1 MYKYL
6 FSLLFLGCLSCQMQ
20 SSDSSLRL
28 WYKQPAKEWMEAT
41 PTGNG
46 RLGAM
51 IYGGTQTET
60 IALNEITMWA
70 GQADENQEIPCGK
83 EKLAEMRQLFFAG
96 KLIEGNQMATQYLS
110 GTPHSFGTHVPVG
123 DLKIDFGYDTTRI
136 SDYTRQLDLTTGV
149 TTVGFKVDGIGY
161 KREYFCSNP
170 DNVLVMRFT
179 ADKGNSLDF
188 ETGLALLRKATV
200 TTEGNELVFTGK
212 VDYPQFGPGG
222 VNFIGKINIA
232 QQGGTIEAREGKIR
246 VKGADE
252 AILTLD
258 IRTDYKNPGYRT
270 QCAQT
275 LAQAGQQSYEQ
286 LKKAHM
292 DDYTALF
299 NRVEIDLGNSEADN
313 LPTDIRWSRI
323 KSGAKDPGLDA
334 LFFQYGR
341 YLLISSSR
349 ENSPLPANLQGVWND
364 NLACN
369 MSWSCDYHL
378 DINTEQNYWASNVTN
393 LHECNQPFF
402 NYIESLSKDGEKTA
416 RRVYG
421 SPGWVAHTVT
431 NVWGNTAPG
440 GGVNWGL
447 FPVASCW
454 VASHLWSHYCYT
466 QDQEFLKNQAYPILK
481 KNAIFFL
488 DYMTTDPNTGYLVTG
503 PTNSAENSFKFNGWE
518 LALSMMPTCDR
529 VLVHELYTS
538 CIEASKIL
546 NTDTGFRDSL
556 QQALAKFPPLKIG
569 KNGEV
574 QEWME
579 DFEQA
584 HPNHRHASHLLALY
598 PFAQISVAH
607 TPELA
612 QAAKKAID
620 NKLAAPDWEDVEFS
634 RANMINFY
642 ARLKEPEEA
651 YNSVCYLLQKL
662 TRENLLT
669 VSPKGIA
676 GAPWDIFIFD
686 GNQAGISGIAEM
698 LVQNHEGYIE
708 FLPALPQAW
717 PTGSYKGLCVKGGA
731 ETDLKWQNGK
741 VTAATVKATTANTF
755 RLKLPAGTSNPK
767 STLNGKTYTLS
778 PDNEGIITL
787 ELSQGDCFELKY

>member
-1 MYKYL
+1 MNRNT
-6 FSLLFLGCLSCQMQ
+6 FFVLFLLISNLVSGQDLK
-20 SSDSSLRL
+20 L
-28 WYKQPAKEWMEAT
+28 WYSQPAQNWSEAL
-41 PTGNG
+41 PIGNS

-51 IYGGTQTET
+51 VYGGIEREELQLNEETFWAGSPYNNNNPNAVHVLPIVRKLIFEGRNKEAQRLIDTNFLTQQHGMSYLTLGSLYLEFPEHQNASGFYRDLNLENATTTTRYQVDDVTYTRTTFASFTDNVIIMHIKASKANALNFT
-60 IALNEITMWA
+60 IAYNCPLVHKVNVQNDQLTVTCQGKEQEGLKAALRAECQIQVKTNGTLRPAGNTLQINEGTEATLYISAATNYVNY
-70 GQADENQEIPCGK
+70 QDVSADESHRTSEYLKRAMQIPYEKALKSHIAYYKKQFDRVRLTLPTGK
-83 EKLAEMRQLFFAG
+83 ASQLETP
-96 KLIEGNQMATQYLS
+96 KRIENFGNGEDMA
-110 GTPHSFGTHVPVG
+110 
-123 DLKIDFGYDTTRI
+123 
-136 SDYTRQLDLTTGV
+136 
-149 TTVGFKVDGIGY
+149 
-161 KREYFCSNP
+161 
-170 DNVLVMRFT
+170 M
-179 ADKGNSLDF
+179 A
-188 ETGLALLRKATV
+188 ALL
-200 TTEGNELVFTGK
+200 F
-212 VDYPQFGPGG
+212 
-222 VNFIGKINIA
+222 
-232 QQGGTIEAREGKIR
+232 
-246 VKGADE
+246 
-252 AILTLD
+252 
-258 IRTDYKNPGYRT
+258 
-270 QCAQT
+270 
-275 LAQAGQQSYEQ
+275 
-286 LKKAHM
+286 H
-292 DDYTALF
+292 
-299 NRVEIDLGNSEADN
+299 
-313 LPTDIRWSRI
+313 
-323 KSGAKDPGLDA
+323 
-334 LFFQYGR
+334 YGR

-402 NYIESLSKDGEKTA
+402 NYIESLSEDGEKTA

>member
-1 MYKYL
+1 
-6 FSLLFLGCLSCQMQ
+6 
-20 SSDSSLRL
+20 
-28 WYKQPAKEWMEAT
+28 
-41 PTGNG
+41 
-46 RLGAM
+46 
-51 IYGGTQTET
+51 
-60 IALNEITMWA
+60 
-70 GQADENQEIPCGK
+70 
-83 EKLAEMRQLFFAG
+83 
-96 KLIEGNQMATQYLS
+96 
-110 GTPHSFGTHVPVG
+110 
-123 DLKIDFGYDTTRI
+123 
-136 SDYTRQLDLTTGV
+136 
-149 TTVGFKVDGIGY
+149 
-161 KREYFCSNP
+161 
-170 DNVLVMRFT
+170 
-179 ADKGNSLDF
+179 
-188 ETGLALLRKATV
+188 
-200 TTEGNELVFTGK
+200 
-212 VDYPQFGPGG
+212 
-222 VNFIGKINIA
+222 
-232 QQGGTIEAREGKIR
+232 
-246 VKGADE
+246 
-252 AILTLD
+252 
-258 IRTDYKNPGYRT
+258 
-270 QCAQT
+270 
-275 LAQAGQQSYEQ
+275 
-286 LKKAHM
+286 
-292 DDYTALF
+292 
-299 NRVEIDLGNSEADN
+299 
-313 LPTDIRWSRI
+313 
-323 KSGAKDPGLDA
+323 
-334 LFFQYGR
+334 
-341 YLLISSSR
+341 
-349 ENSPLPANLQGVWND
+349 
-364 NLACN
+364 

-402 NYIESLSKDGEKTA
+402 NYIESLSEDGEKTA

-612 QAAKKAID
+612 QAAKKRSIT
-620 NKLAAPDWEDVEFS
+620 N
-634 RANMINFY
+634 
-642 ARLKEPEEA
+642 
-651 YNSVCYLLQKL
+651 
-662 TRENLLT
+662 
-669 VSPKGIA
+669 
-676 GAPWDIFIFD
+676 
-686 GNQAGISGIAEM
+686 
-698 LVQNHEGYIE
+698 
-708 FLPALPQAW
+708 W
-717 PTGSYKGLCVKGGA
+717 PLRTGKM
-731 ETDLKWQNGK
+731 
-741 VTAATVKATTANTF
+741 
-755 RLKLPAGTSNPK
+755 
-767 STLNGKTYTLS
+767 
-778 PDNEGIITL
+778 
-787 ELSQGDCFELKY
+787 